1 MTKGAVQLG
10 YMEKLVKKFI
20 ETAVGK
26 GYEGNNP
33 IMNRLSQTLEAIQI
47 KEQTLAKEANA
58 AMMKHEATGQVS
70 TKFQDMVGKKGQ
82 GEKHVDRIAAQ
93 ATTKGS
99 ALGK

>member
-1 MTKGAVQLG
+1 M
-10 YMEKLVKKFI
+10 KKFI

-58 AMMKHEATGQVS
+58 AMKHEATGQVS

-93 ATTKGS
+93 ATTKGP